1 MDWGK
6 IGKSAQRLLANQQG
20 LSVEF
25 TLNGRTLWGV
35 RTTLRK
41 EVVNTDAGLDGVYN
55 YSLLCPYDIFAGK
68 LPAPRVDKVKVE
80 GTEMRVLSID
90 IDSAKATVRLNL
102 GDITA

>member
-1 MDWGK
+1 MDWTQ
-6 IGKSAQRLLANQQG
+6 IGKSAQRLLSNQQG

-35 RTTLRK
+35 RTTLRR

-55 YSLLCPYDIFAGK
+55 YSLLCPYSIFGVK
-68 LPAPRVDKVKVE
+68 LPEPRVDKVKIDGV
-80 GTEMRVLSID
+80 EMRILSID